1 MVRKA
6 MIERLTK
13 LGEQT
18 VNQAAEVL
26 GKNKTLQDKLETV
39 VKGGMAVKDEVE
51 GNVKVVIDRLNLKN
65 AVDLDGIKERLDSLE
80 SDIENLLGEL
90 SGRVA
95 SLTSRVG
102 DLHSKLTGNALNDET
117 IEAVEVVETPIAA
130 AAPAAEASLAGLT
143 VKALRELATERKI
156 EVPTRILKVD
166 LIALIEAA

>member
-102 DLHSKLTGNALNDET
+102 DLHSKLTGNAVNDET
-117 IEAVEVVETPIAA
+117 IEAVEVVETRVAA
-130 AAPAAEASLAGLT
+130 EAPAAEASLAGLT

>member
-65 AVDLDGIKERLDSLE
+65 AVDLDGIKERLEPDEMVAEGATLE
-80 SDIENLLGEL
+80 QQITLPRVWCRALDEFDAATVLPRYFGADYCRLFGTVRRGECEQFAA
-90 SGRVA
+90 RV
-95 SLTSRVG
+95 SNV
-102 DLHSKLTGNALNDET
+102 DYDWY
-117 IEAVEVVETPIAA
+117 
-130 AAPAAEASLAGLT
+130 
-143 VKALRELATERKI
+143 LRSM
-156 EVPTRILKVD
+156 
-166 LIALIEAA
+166 